1 MRVKFGKGT
10 KDVPV
15 RDVTAENYIVP
26 KGEEGSYHVKQEV
39 KTFNAR
45 TGERLSKPRM
55 QKYGAK
61 EFKQIERILRQQGYE
76 IEVLYDPT
84 EWLNQQAEA
93 RAEREALT
101 ARQQHDRKVAQR
113 EAEKAAMKA
122 EIIAELKAAGVI
134 PNGENTENGNTAK
147 GRGK

>member
-45 TGERLSKPRM
+45 TGERLSKPRV

-93 RAEREALT
+93 KAELEALT

-122 EIIAELKAAGVI
+122 EIIDELKAAGVI
-134 PNGENTENGNTAK
+134 PNGENTDKGNTAK

>member
-45 TGERLSKPRM
+45 TGERLSKPRV

-61 EFKQIERILRQQGYE
+61 EFRQIERILRQQGYE

-93 RAEREALT
+93 KAEREALT

-134 PNGENTENGNTAK
+134 PNGVDNDKGNTAK